1 LAETSFGESGGLRAQ
16 KTNNE
21 QAIVIPI
28 NNGMEVDLVWRLM
41 RKPNSAEATGARG
54 ETSKGF
60 CSSRRAACCLKAS
73 LERQFAMR
81 QTEIAAV
88 RNQQECRRRMRL

>member
-1 LAETSFGESGGLRAQ
+1 
-16 KTNNE
+16 
-21 QAIVIPI
+21 
-28 NNGMEVDLVWRLM
+28 
-41 RKPNSAEATGARG
+41 
-54 ETSKGF
+54 
-60 CSSRRAACCLKAS
+60 LKAS